1 MWSSTFTTLLPSIQ
15 CRLTSPSRSQDATP
29 DDPFP
34 SGSPSS
40 NNGTNGTIIPEG
52 SPFVYGTDVI
62 RGPWITPSIFN
73 NTGNDDIVD
82 EFTFGQLQSFDV
94 ANQTL
99 QQHWATWITADD
111 FVAIQEAG
119 LNHVRIPLGFW
130 SSVAPY
136 IPGAWPYLLK
146 ALNWAK
152 ANSLNVIL
160 DLHGAPG
167 SQNGYDNSGQR
178 TSQPVWAT
186 GNFNDDA
193 NITNINRTIQILTF
207 ITSEIGGMVDVLELL
222 NEAAGFE
229 GAQWAAAIR
238 QFFQDAYSEVRNVSR
253 PDMKIMIGD
262 AFLGVD
268 SWQDFLTSPSA
279 QGVLMDYHEYQIFSV
294 PELQRTQDEH
304 ISFACSLIPDLSNFN
319 NQNLWT
325 VLGEWSA
332 ASTDCAL
339 WLNGRNVGSRW
350 DGTWFP
356 GPGSPVLGS
365 CAGLTGDSG
374 NFSSDYKTFLRKYW
388 EVQVDIG
395 ESVQGW
401 VWWTWKA
408 ENADEWDY
416 QKGLAGGWIPQ
427 DPTEK
432 LYPGLCSTNS
442 TSD

>member
-1 MWSSTFTTLLPSIQ
+1 L
-15 CRLTSPSRSQDATP
+15 
-29 DDPFP
+29 
-34 SGSPSS
+34 
-40 NNGTNGTIIPEG
+40 E
-52 SPFVYGTDVI
+52 
-62 RGPWITPSIFN
+62 PWITPSIFE
-73 NTGNDDIVD
+73 NTGNDNIVD
-82 EFTFGQLQSFDV
+82 EFTFGQLQTFAV

-99 QQHWATWITADD
+99 QQHWATWITAAD
-111 FVAIQEAG
+111 FVSMKEAG

-130 SSVAPY
+130 SVPVDNQSVAPY
-136 IPGAWPYLLK
+136 IPGAWPYLLN

-178 TSQPVWAT
+178 TDQPVWAT
-186 GNFNDDA
+186 ANFTDDA
-193 NITNINRTIQILTF
+193 TVTNINRTIQILAF
-207 ITSEIGGMVDVLELL
+207 IASEIGGMVDVLELL

-229 GAQWAAAIR
+229 SAQWAAAVR
-238 QFFQDAYSEVRNVSR
+238 QFFQDAYSAVRSVSS
-253 PDMKIMIGD
+253 PNMKIMIGD

-268 SWQDFLTSPSA
+268 SWQNFLTSPSA

-294 PELQRTQDEH
+294 PELQRSLDEH
-304 ISFACSLIPDLSNFN
+304 IAFACSLIPDLSNFN
-319 NQNLWT
+319 KQNLWT

-339 WLNGRNVGSRW
+339 WLNGRNVGARW
-350 DGTWFP
+350 DGTWNP
-356 GPGSPVLGS
+356 GPGTPVLGS

-416 QKGLAGGWIPQ
+416 QKGLAGGYIPK

-432 LYPGLCSTNS
+432 LYPGLCNGNN